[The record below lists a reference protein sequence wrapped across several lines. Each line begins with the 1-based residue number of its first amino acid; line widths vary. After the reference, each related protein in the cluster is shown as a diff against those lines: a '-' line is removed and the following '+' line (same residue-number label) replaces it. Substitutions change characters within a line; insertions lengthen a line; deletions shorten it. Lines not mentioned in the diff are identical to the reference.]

1 MIHKFNNINQNSF
14 NIKIFKVVFFLGI
27 FSSFLG
33 FSQNPV
39 VKIDFDQAGRRAS
52 EVNQQ
57 GYTPWVIAE
66 TNSAS
71 KTENGITFTAT
82 KFGSF
87 GSHIS
92 SSWFKTGIQ
101 ASSEG
106 KLVNDGITVK
116 EGNADQG
123 GQIEFKISGLQAGE
137 HSLLVFLNQ
146 TSSDTYTYSP
156 IDISIDGNL
165 VENDVAPTVRA
176 ANSAEAKS
184 VYLTF
189 TAQAN
194 TDVVFLFSAET
205 SGTEDVKNVLIN
217 GFELNTP
224 NIFDQATDPIPTLND
239 EHVELFSG
247 GTLLEWTPADS
258 AVTQNIYFGTD
269 ETAVI
274 NADTTSSEYKGNQ
287 DNTTNS
293 YQVNNLYTG
302 ETYFW
307 RVDEINSNGKITKGN
322 IWRFR
327 PAQLAFPEAE
337 GYGRFA
343 RGGRGG
349 KVVTVTN
356 LNDSGPGSL
365 RAAVTN
371 DIGPRTIVFE
381 VSGEILLKSRLVLN
395 DPYITIAGQT
405 APGKGITLKGSS
417 LGSGSHDNVIQN
429 IRVRLGYNYIGDA
442 GGMGLLGDHIIFD
455 HCSISWTTD
464 EALSSRNSSNITFQR
479 SLISEAL
486 NKANHPNYPNGIVE
500 HGYAASIGG
509 NIGSFHHNLL
519 AHNYGRNW
527 SLAGGLDGSG
537 FFAGRL
543 DIRNNVVYNWGS
555 RTTDGGA
562 KEVNFVG
569 NYYKPGPGM
578 QLERY
583 ALTIDHE
590 DDFGGMQRAYFE
602 GNVMPGFFDE
612 TNQEYGRRSRVGSGI
627 TINYETFVDAEFF
640 PSYVTTQSAKEA
652 YKIVLSDVGCNY
664 PVFDDHDTRMVNETL
679 NGTYTVTGS
688 RTNKKGFPDTEDDY
702 SYEDYPFITRA
713 SDWDSDNDGLPNWWE
728 SIIGT
733 SINSATGDFSDA
745 NADDNQDGYTN
756 LDYYLQWMNQ
766 PHYNSLSGE
775 SITIDLEKL
784 SRGFTDGVSYTIS
797 NIVNGTTNLSGNKV
811 TFTPNATGFGSFNF
825 TVSDSE
831 NHSMTRKINI
841 LNGYDI
847 SLSVEEN
854 EIGDIKVGPIP
865 NSGLFSIQM
874 QNSNSKSEFVVYNIL
889 GKQITSGVI
898 EANSAKQVQVN
909 TKGIFILKI
918 MDSNTKQV
926 LRTQKI
932 IVH

>member
-1 MIHKFNNINQNSF
+1 MIKINTILNQNRLK
-14 NIKIFKVVFFLGI
+14 NKMFKVIFFVGF

-52 EVNQQ
+52 EVNQV
-57 GYTPWVIAE
+57 GYTPWVISEAA
-66 TNSAS
+66 SSS
-71 KTENGITFTAT
+71 KTENGITFTVA

-87 GSHIS
+87 GGQIS

-116 EGNADQG
+116 DGNANQG
-123 GQIEFKISGLQAGE
+123 GQIEFKISGLEAGE

-146 TSSDTYTYSP
+146 TSSDTFTYSP
-156 IDISIDGNL
+156 IDISVDGNL
-165 VENDVAPTVRA
+165 VEDDVIPTVRA

-189 TAQAN
+189 TAQEN
-194 TDVVFLFSAET
+194 KDVVLLFSAET
-205 SGTEDVKNVLIN
+205 SGSEDVKNVLIN

-224 NIFDQATDPIPTLND
+224 NIFDQATEPIPTLND
-239 EHVELFSG
+239 EHVVLSSG
-247 GTLLEWTPADS
+247 GTLLEWTPANS

-269 ETAVI
+269 ETAVK
-274 NADTTSSEYKGNQ
+274 NADTSSPEYKGNQ

-293 YQVNNLYTG
+293 YQINNLYTG
-302 ETYFW
+302 ATYFW
-307 RVDEINSNGKITKGN
+307 RVDQIASNGKITKGN
-322 IWRFR
+322 LWRFR

-349 KVVTVTN
+349 EVVVVTN

-365 RAAVTN
+365 REAATN
-371 DIGPRTIVFE
+371 DIGPRTIVFA
-381 VSGEILLKSRLVLN
+381 VSGIITLQSRLVLN
-395 DPYITIAGQT
+395 NPYITIAGQT
-405 APGKGITLKGSS
+405 APGKGITIKGSS

-429 IRVRLGYNYIGDA
+429 MRVRLGYFYNGDS

-537 FFAGRL
+537 VFAGRL

-569 NYYKPGPGM
+569 NYYKPGPGI
-578 QLERY
+578 QLKRY

-590 DDFGGMQRAYFE
+590 DNFGGMQRAFFE
-602 GNVMPGFFDE
+602 GNVMPGYFDE
-612 TNQEYGRRSRVGSGI
+612 TNQEYGRRARVGSGI
-627 TINYETFVDAEFF
+627 TKDYETFVDQPFF
-640 PSYVTTQSAKEA
+640 PSHVTTQSAKEA

-702 SYEDYPFITRA
+702 AYENYPEITRA

-728 SIIGT
+728 TIIGT
-733 SINSATGDFSDA
+733 SLNSATGDFSDA
-745 NADDNQDGYTN
+745 NADDNMDGYTN

-766 PHYNSLSGE
+766 PHYNSVSGE
-775 SITIDLEKL
+775 TINIDLQKL
-784 SRGFTDGVSYTIS
+784 SRGYTTGVSYTIS
-797 NIVNGTTNLSGNKV
+797 DAVNGTANLSGNIV
-811 TFTPNATGFGSFNF
+811 TFTPDATGFGSFNF

-831 NHSMTRKINI
+831 GHSMTRKVNTV
-841 LNGYDI
+841 NGYNI
-847 SLSVEEN
+847 SLSVKKN

-865 NSGLFSIQM
+865 NSGLFSIKIP
-874 QNSNSKSEFVVYNIL
+874 NSSSKSEYVIYNIL
-889 GKQITSGVI
+889 GRQISKGI
-898 EANSAKQVQVN
+898 INSDSTKEVKIDS
-909 TKGIFILKI
+909 KGIFILKI
-918 MDSNTKQV
+918 TDTNTKQV